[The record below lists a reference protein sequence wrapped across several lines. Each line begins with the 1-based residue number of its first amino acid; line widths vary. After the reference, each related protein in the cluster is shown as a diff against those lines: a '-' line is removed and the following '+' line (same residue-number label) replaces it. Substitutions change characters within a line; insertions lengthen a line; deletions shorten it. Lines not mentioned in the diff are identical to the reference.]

1 MLRTHNGDLSGWLY
15 QTRIDIVRKVLC
27 GGREP
32 RTPLLVI
39 IARSLS
45 LHLLKVRVTCKSWD
59 RNDIQYR

>member
-32 RTPLLVI
+32 RTPLLV
-39 IARSLS
+39 
-45 LHLLKVRVTCKSWD
+45 
-59 RNDIQYR
+59 